1 MNGGL
6 TGVTG
11 LSGLQLDALTIIKYP
26 DPRLRKACA
35 PVEVFDDEL
44 RALAMRMV
52 ELMRDAEGIGLA
64 APQVGILRQLFV
76 CAVIDSPDAWMAF
89 VNPKLAD
96 LDGPTEAAEEGCLSI
111 PDVNVTIKRAISCRI
126 DAFDLDGNPI
136 AYEASDLMARCW
148 QHECDHLE
156 GRLIVDRMSPADQVA
171 NRRALKRLE
180 ARFNG

>member
-1 MNGGL
+1 MAN
-6 TGVTG
+6 
-11 LSGLQLDALTIIKYP
+11 LQLDTLTIIKYP
-26 DPRLRKACA
+26 DPRLHKACA

-44 RALAMRMV
+44 RALAVRMV
-52 ELMRDAEGIGLA
+52 ELMHRAEGIGLA
-64 APQVGILRQLFV
+64 APQVGILKQLFV
-76 CAVIDSPDAWMAF
+76 CGVVDQPDQWMAF
-89 VNPKLAD
+89 VNPRLAD

-111 PDVNVTIKRAISCRI
+111 PDVNVTIKRVISCRI

-148 QHECDHLE
+148 QHECDHLR

-180 ARFNG
+180 AKYKG